1 MGSSDDDTSSAEPAE
16 PAESE
21 EQPATGRQRSQSKEE
36 RAEQLARQ
44 VGRDNPDR
52 TTRREAIEQALE
64 AEGLSE
70 EGEELGQ
77 HNE

>member
-1 MGSSDDDTSSAEPAE
+1 VGPSDDDTNYAAPGE

-21 EQPATGRQRSQSKEE
+21 EQPATGRQRSPSKEE